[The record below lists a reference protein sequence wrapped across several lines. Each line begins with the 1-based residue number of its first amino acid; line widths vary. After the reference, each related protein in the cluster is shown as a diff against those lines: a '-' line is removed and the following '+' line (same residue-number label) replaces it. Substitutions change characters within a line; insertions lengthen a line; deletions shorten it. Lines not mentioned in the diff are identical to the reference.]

1 MNRLTLYLLRH
12 LSTSMLFVTAGLT
25 LVIWLTQS
33 LRLLEVVIDGG
44 APIGMFLQL
53 MLVTLPTFLSIVLPI
68 AALVAILFTYNRL
81 TQDSELV
88 VMRAAG
94 VGPFGLARPALMLG
108 LLTTLA
114 CYVLTLQVSPW
125 AHRELVQLERLARS
139 EFSTVFLRDGVF
151 NDVDEGLTVYV
162 RRRGA
167 EGDLEG
173 IMIHDSRVPE
183 RPVTVLAERGTTV
196 EGPSGTRVVVYNG
209 QRQEMDRATGRMSQ
223 LFFDRYAIDLTVFE
237 SEYAAR
243 EPEARERSLGELI
256 QAQRDPQGSG
266 EERQRLT
273 TELHQRLSAPLS
285 GIGFAMTALAALL
298 TGEFNRRGQVKR
310 ILAGVVAVV
319 LLQSANLGAANL
331 ASDRPDLAPALYVIA
346 LLPTVVG
353 AWMLARSRLNRRR
366 PGPAIPGR

>member
-1 MNRLTLYLLRH
+1 MNRLSLYLLRH
-12 LSTSMLFVTAGLT
+12 LSVSMLFVTAGLT

-33 LRLLEVVIDGG
+33 LRLLEIVIDGG
-44 APIGMFLQL
+44 APMGMFLQL

-94 VGPFGLARPALMLG
+94 VGPLGLARPALVLG
-108 LLTTLA
+108 ALTTLA
-114 CYVLTLQVSPW
+114 CYLLTLQVSPW
-125 AHRELVQLERLARS
+125 AYRELVHLERLARS

-151 NDVDEGLTVYV
+151 NDVGEGLTVYI
-162 RRRGA
+162 RRRGP

-173 IMIHDSRVPE
+173 IMIHDARVPE

-196 EGPSGTRVVVYNG
+196 EGPSGLRVVVYNG
-209 QRQEMDRATGRMSQ
+209 QRQEMDRETGRLSQ
-223 LFFDRYAIDLTVFE
+223 LFFDRYAVDLTVFE

-243 EPEARERSLGELI
+243 EPDARERSLGELL
-256 QAQRDPQGSG
+256 QARNDPQAFG
-266 EERQRLT
+266 EQGPRLAI
-273 TELHQRLSAPLS
+273 ELHQRLSSPLA

-298 TGEFNRRGQVKR
+298 TGEFNRRGQVRR

-319 LLQSANLGAANL
+319 LLQSASLGAANL
-331 ASDRPDLAPALYVIA
+331 AADRPDLVPAMYVIA
-346 LLPTVVG
+346 LLPIVAG
-353 AWMLARSRLNRRR
+353 GWMLARSRLNRRR
-366 PGPAIPGR
+366 PGSAAPGR